1 MGILNSTPKDEV
13 LEAIEKLRLEIQ
25 EMTDGWRNQQSVS
38 NDTMMA
44 KLDVMASD
52 VMLLKRAWE
61 KTK

>member
-1 MGILNSTPKDEV
+1 MSDQDKAEILQ
-13 LEAIEKLRLEIQ
+13 AIQKLRRDIDD
-25 EMTDGWRNQQSVS
+25 MTDGWRNQQSVS

-44 KLDVMASD
+44 KLDQMVTD

>member
-1 MGILNSTPKDEV
+1 MTDKDKEEILQ
-13 LEAIEKLRLEIQ
+13 AIAKLRRDVD

-44 KLDVMASD
+44 KLDQMAAD